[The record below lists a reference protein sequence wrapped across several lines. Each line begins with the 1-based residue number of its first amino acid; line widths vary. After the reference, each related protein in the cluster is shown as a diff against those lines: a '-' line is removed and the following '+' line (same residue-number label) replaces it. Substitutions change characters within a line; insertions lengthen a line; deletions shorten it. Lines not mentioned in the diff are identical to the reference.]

1 MKTVLILGAM
11 GSAGQAAMLAFLDH
25 GWRVLALVRERR
37 AAALPEGVTAVTAD
51 LFDAAAV
58 AKATGPVDVVFNGL
72 NAPYHQ
78 WRKLGLPLHTAAAD
92 LAEALQARMIFPGNV
107 YNFGRTMPAELWPE
121 TKPQASTVKGRN
133 RVAIE
138 AMLAERATAG
148 RLKVTILRAG
158 DFIGGANSWMSMLVA
173 KNLNKGQMTAPGRSD
188 IVHAWAYLPD
198 FAETAV
204 RLAEVEERLNDFEV
218 FHFENHNL
226 SMQQIAEADNAK
238 LKTFPRILFYVA
250 GLFGPSLRATLEM
263 LYLWDVPH
271 ALKDRRLQSVI
282 GHVPK
287 TPLSQIIATL
297 K

>member
-11 GSAGQAAMLAFLDH
+11 GSVGQAATLAFLDH

-37 AAALPEGVTAVTAD
+37 AASLPEGAVAVTAD

-58 AKATGPVDVVFNGL
+58 AKATGPVDIVFNGL
-72 NAPYHQ
+72 NAPYHR
-78 WRKLGLPLHTAAAD
+78 WRRLGLPLHTAAAD
-92 LAEALQARMIFPGNV
+92 LAGALGARMIFPGNV

-121 TKPQASTVKGRN
+121 TKAKPSTVKGRN

-138 AMLAERATAG
+138 TMLADRARAG
-148 RLKVTILRAG
+148 RLKVAIVRAG

-173 KNLNKGQMTAPGRSD
+173 KDLKKGRLTAPGRFD
-188 IVHAWAYLPD
+188 TIHAWAYLPD
-198 FAETAV
+198 LAETAV
-204 RLAEVEERLNDFEV
+204 RLAESEDRLGDFEV
-218 FHFENHNL
+218 FHFENHNV
-226 SMQQIAEADNAK
+226 SMRQIADAAGARVAA
-238 LKTFPRILFYVA
+238 FPRVLFHIA
-250 GLFGPSLRATLEM
+250 ALFGPSLRATLEM

-271 ALKDRRLQSVI
+271 ALRDGRLESII

-287 TPLSQIIATL
+287 TPLPQIMATL

>member
-25 GWRVLALVRERR
+25 GWRVLALVRERK
-37 AAALPEGVTAVTAD
+37 ASALPEGAIAVTAD
-51 LFDAAAV
+51 LFDAETV
-58 AKATGPVDVVFNGL
+58 AKATGAVDIVFNGL

-78 WRKLGLPLHTAAAD
+78 WRKRGLPLHMAAAD
-92 LAEALQARMIFPGNV
+92 LAEALHARMIFPGNV
-107 YNFGRTMPAELWPE
+107 YNFGRTMPAELWPD
-121 TKPQASTVKGRN
+121 TRFKPSTVKGRN

-138 AMLAERATAG
+138 AMLAERARAG

-158 DFIGGANSWMSMLVA
+158 DFIGGPNSWMSMLIA
-173 KNLNKGQMTAPGRSD
+173 KDLKTGRLTAPGRTD

-198 FAETAV
+198 LAETAV
-204 RLAEVEERLNDFEV
+204 RLAEVEERLGDFEV
-218 FHFENHNL
+218 FHFENHNV
-226 SMQQIAEADNAK
+226 SMRQLAE
-238 LKTFPRILFYVA
+238 VA
-250 GLFGPSLRATLEM
+250 GAKVTSMPRVFFYAAALFGPSLRATLEM

-271 ALKDRRLQSVI
+271 AVRDGRLQSVI

-287 TPLSQIIATL
+287 TPLPQILSTL

>member
-11 GSAGQAAMLAFLDH
+11 GSAGQAAVLAFLDH
-25 GWRVLALVRERR
+25 GWRVLALVRETKV
-37 AAALPEGVTAVTAD
+37 ASLPEGVTAVTAN

-58 AKATGPVDVVFNGL
+58 ATATGPVDIVFNGL

-92 LAEALQARMIFPGNV
+92 IAEALQARMIFPGNV
-107 YNFGRTMPAELWPE
+107 YNFGCTMPAELWPD
-121 TKPQASTVKGRN
+121 TKPKPSTVKGRN

-138 AMLAERATAG
+138 TMLAKRAQYG
-148 RLKVTILRAG
+148 RLKVTIVRAG
-158 DFIGGANSWMSMLVA
+158 DFIGGPNSWMSMLVA
-173 KNLNKGQMTAPGRSD
+173 KSLKKGQMTAPGRTD

-204 RLAEVEERLNDFEV
+204 RLAEVEDRLSDFEV

-226 SMQQIAEADNAK
+226 SLRQIAEAAGAR
-238 LKTFPRILFYVA
+238 LKAFPRILFYVA
-250 GLFGPSLRATLEM
+250 ALFGPSLRATLEM

-271 ALKDRRLQSVI
+271 ALKDRRLQSLI
-282 GHVPK
+282 GHVPR
-287 TPLSQIIATL
+287 TPLPQILATL

>member
-11 GSAGQAAMLAFLDH
+11 GSAGQAAVLAFLDH
-25 GWRVLALVRERR
+25 GWRVLALVRKAR
-37 AAALPEGVTAVTAD
+37 AAALPEGVVPITAD
-51 LFDAAAV
+51 LFDADAV
-58 AKATGPVDVVFNGL
+58 AKATGPVDIVFNGL

-78 WRKLGLPLHTAAAD
+78 WRKLGLPLHTASAD
-92 LAEALQARMIFPGNV
+92 LAERLQARMIFPGNV

-121 TKPQASTVKGRN
+121 TKPKPSTVKGRN

-138 AMLAERATAG
+138 TMLAERAKAG
-148 RLKVTILRAG
+148 RLKVAILRAG
-158 DFIGGANSWMSMLVA
+158 DFIGGTNSWMSMLVA
-173 KNLNKGQMTAPGRSD
+173 KNLKTGQLTAPGRTD

-204 RLAEVEERLNDFEV
+204 RLAEVEETLSDFEV
-218 FHFENHNL
+218 FHLENHNV
-226 SMQQIAEADNAK
+226 SMRQIADAAEAK
-238 LKTFPRILFYVA
+238 LKAFPRPLFYVA
-250 GLFGPSLRATLEM
+250 ALFGPSLRATLEM

-287 TPLSQIIATL
+287 TPLPQILATL

>member
-11 GSAGQAAMLAFLDH
+11 GSAGQAAMLAFIDH

-37 AAALPEGVTAVTAD
+37 ADGLPEGVVPVIAN

-58 AKATGPVDVVFNGL
+58 VKATGPVDIVFNGL
-72 NAPYHQ
+72 NAPYYQ
-78 WRKLGLPLHTAAAD
+78 WRKLGLPLHAAAAD
-92 LAEALQARMIFPGNV
+92 IAEALAARMIFPGNV
-107 YNFGRTMPAELWPE
+107 YNFGRTMSAELLPE
-121 TKPQASTVKGRN
+121 TPMKPSTVKGRN

-138 AMLAERATAG
+138 AMLAGRARAG

-173 KNLNKGQMTAPGRSD
+173 KTLNKGRLTAPGRFD
-188 IVHAWAYLPD
+188 TIHAWAYLPD

-204 RLAEVEERLNDFEV
+204 RLAESEDRLAAFEV
-218 FHFENHNL
+218 FHFENHNV
-226 SMQQIAEADNAK
+226 SMRQIAEAAGAK
-238 LKTFPRILFYVA
+238 LKSFPRGFFYIA
-250 GLFGPSLRATLEM
+250 ALFGPSLRATLEM

-271 ALKDRRLQSVI
+271 ALQDRRLQEII

-287 TPLSQIIATL
+287 TPLPQIMATL

>member
-37 AAALPEGVTAVTAD
+37 AAALPEGVVPVTAD

-58 AKATGPVDVVFNGL
+58 AKAAGPVDIVFNGL
-72 NAPYHQ
+72 NAPYHR
-78 WRKLGLPLHTAAAD
+78 WRKLGLPLHAAAAD
-92 LAEALQARMIFPGNV
+92 VAEALQARMIFPGNV
-107 YNFGRTMPAELWPE
+107 YNFGRAMPAELWPE
-121 TKPQASTVKGRN
+121 TKPKPSTVKGRN

-138 AMLAERATAG
+138 TMLAERAMAG

-158 DFIGGANSWMSMLVA
+158 DFIGGQNSWMSMLVA
-173 KNLNKGQMTAPGRSD
+173 KNLKKGWMTAPGRTD

-204 RLAEVEERLNDFEV
+204 RLAEVEETLSDFDV

-226 SMQQIAEADNAK
+226 SLRQIAEAAGVK
-238 LKTFPRILFYVA
+238 LKTFPRVLFYVA
-250 GLFGPSLRATLEM
+250 GLFGSSLRATLEM

-287 TPLSQIIATL
+287 TPLPQILAIL
-297 K
+297 